1 MNKYSYKLILLMGLI
16 STYTFGQSNVKIQS
30 EKFVVH
36 GNCEMCKTRIDS
48 AAKNTYGVMVASWD
62 INSKI
67 INVVFNSQKTSLDS
81 IHLSISKMGYRT
93 EKLVADSIGYQKLPT
108 CCQVKNAFVN
118 PKNDNK

>member
-1 MNKYSYKLILLMGLI
+1 MFS
-16 STYTFGQSNVKIQS
+16 FGQTNVKIKS

-36 GNCEMCKTRIDS
+36 GNCGMCKTRIDS

-67 INVVFNSQKTSLDS
+67 INVVFNTQKTNLDS

-93 EKLVADSIGYQKLPT
+93 DEIIADSTGYQNLPG

>member
-1 MNKYSYKLILLMGLI
+1 MYKYSYTLIILLGLV
-16 STYTFGQSNVKIQS
+16 STITFGQANVKIKS
-30 EKFVVH
+30 EKFIVH

-48 AAKNTYGVMVASWD
+48 AAKKTYGVIAATWD

-67 INVVFNSQKTSLDS
+67 INVVFNTNKTSIDS

-93 EKLVADSIGYQKLPT
+93 DKIVADSIGYQQLPT

-118 PKNDNK
+118 PKNANK